1 MNILGADFVAY
12 QTHDIER
19 AIAFYRDT
27 LKLNMTF
34 YGEDFGWAKFDVPP
48 TTLAVYDPR
57 KAADHEPNIGGGS
70 LALAVEDVDET
81 VQELK
86 DQGVNIFAE
95 RIDQAYAPSRC
106 ARIRMAIC
114 CGCTSGTTAPTG
126 RSVCNRKNRRWGS
139 NQSPLY

>member
-34 YGEDFGWAKFDVPP
+34 YGEDFGWAEFDVPP

-95 RIDQAYAPSRC
+95 RIDSGVCSFAL
-106 ARIRMAIC
+106 
-114 CGCTSGTTAPTG
+114 CTDPDGNMLWLHKRHDGTHG
-126 RSVCNRKNRRWGS
+126 
-139 NQSPLY
+139 